1 MQHGEKIVNAVR
13 DFFAAIGACLQAGFQ
28 VFFHGKQGENFPAL
42 GNIPNPGA
50 GALFRGLSRKVL
62 AVELNA
68 AAFYGQ
74 QAHNGFQQG
83 GLAHAV
89 AAHDTQAFAFFHV
102 QVHIPESVGF
112 AVVLIHVVQF

>member
-1 MQHGEKIVNAVR
+1 MQHGEQLVNAVR
-13 DFFAAIGACLQAGFQ
+13 DFLAAIRACLQTGFQ
-28 VFFHGKQGENFPAL
+28 VFFHAEQWENFPAL
-42 GNIPNPGA
+42 GNITNAGT
-50 GALFRGLSRKVL
+50 GALFGGLSRKVL
-62 AVELNA
+62 AVEFNA

-74 QAHNGFQQG
+74 QAHDGFQQG
-83 GLAHAV
+83 GFAHAV